1 MVASTVDI
9 ILIFVQAWK
18 KPLNM
23 NITCTFQITILA
35 KFQAEL
41 WANMYY
47 DGIKMSTFDLKI
59 LLKLRIQVTGR
70 SEILGGGANSIQR
83 PLKEQ
88 ILPLHVYYCQ
98 NLGREGHDYSPW
110 APRRYRRSWQT
121 YMVEVMYQSPLVVEM
136 EAVLEQKVLNLDPI
150 LMAQIGFRIR
160 HFALLHNHHPQQ
172 SDRFQLTNSGIA
184 YLKVKNYDSINVFSY
199 RHYWIM
205 WNLFKISLKT
215 KAL

>member
-1 MVASTVDI
+1 
-9 ILIFVQAWK
+9 
-18 KPLNM
+18 M

-88 ILPLHVYYCQ
+88 V
-98 NLGREGHDYSPW
+98 W
-110 APRRYRRSWQT
+110 
-121 YMVEVMYQSPLVVEM
+121 
-136 EAVLEQKVLNLDPI
+136 
-150 LMAQIGFRIR
+150 
-160 HFALLHNHHPQQ
+160 LLH
-172 SDRFQLTNSGIA
+172 I
-184 YLKVKNYDSINVFSY
+184 YY
-199 RHYWIM
+199 
-205 WNLFKISLKT
+205 
-215 KAL
+215 